1 MLRAI
6 LCVWIVFAAIGSHA
20 AAETAQGR
28 RLALVVGN
36 GAYTFA
42 GPLANPASDAAVMG
56 KTLAGLGFTV
66 ISGTDL
72 DRKQFD
78 AKVRE
83 FVLALSA
90 ADTALFY
97 YAGHGLQI
105 AGRNYLLPV
114 EAKIDDEADVR
125 RQAILV
131 DDILQYMELN
141 RSERTNI
148 VILDACRNNPF
159 ERQLRRA
166 MGDRSAALGS
176 GLAPI
181 DAGAGTFIAF
191 STAPGSTAKDGI
203 GLSNSP
209 FTASLSRH
217 IRTPGNG
224 VSAVMMNVR
233 KDVIKATG
241 GEQVP
246 WDHSALTGE
255 FYFLP
260 PGNPVIAAPISPPP
274 RETATAALPVPV
286 EAAAGTARGMECIVV
301 SRSLDAPVAV
311 KPGMTFCDA
320 EGGMR
325 ATVHEIRSYGV
336 VYSTEGRR
344 KVTCKPGQTCSFD
357 WTGAPLFTS
366 RVSEDA
372 SGIAGSFVP
381 SR

>member
-1 MLRAI
+1 MAL
-6 LCVWIVFAAIGSHA
+6 AAIGGEA

-28 RLALVVGN
+28 RLALVIGN

-83 FVLALSA
+83 FILAMSA

-114 EAKIDDEADVR
+114 EAKIDDEDDVR
-125 RQAILV
+125 KQAILV
-131 DDILQYMELN
+131 DDVLQYMELN
-141 RSERTNI
+141 RSERTNL

-166 MGDRSAALGS
+166 MGDRSVALGS

-209 FTASLSRH
+209 FTASLARH

-224 VSAVMMNVR
+224 VSAVMINVR

-246 WDHSALTGE
+246 WDHSALTGD
-255 FYFLP
+255 FYFA
-260 PGNPVIAAPISPPP
+260 PGGNAAIAAPAPEP
-274 RETATAALPVPV
+274 RPDAVAALPRPAEPATV
-286 EAAAGTARGMECIVV
+286 GTARGMDCVVV

-311 KPGMTFCDA
+311 KPGMTFCEA
-320 EGGMR
+320 GGGMR

-372 SGIAGSFVP
+372 SGIAGSFIP